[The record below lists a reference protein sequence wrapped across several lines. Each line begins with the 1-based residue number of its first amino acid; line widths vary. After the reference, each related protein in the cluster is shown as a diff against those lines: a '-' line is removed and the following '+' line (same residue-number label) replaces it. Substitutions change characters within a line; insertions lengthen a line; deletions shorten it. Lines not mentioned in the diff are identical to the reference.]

1 MAERLARL
9 HVERVDG
16 LSAATTW
23 ASSDTLKLMLPCPR
37 GDAVVACAAT
47 YGGGL
52 VSGDRIVL
60 DLTVAENAALT
71 IGTQSTTKVYRST
84 GADAEQHIT
93 ARVANGALLAS
104 LPEPVSCF
112 ADSRFLQRVAIDLAA
127 DASLAWLDAVSAGR
141 VSNAES
147 WSMARYDSRTDL
159 RLDGRLFA
167 REALRLDHGSAAERL
182 GRHVICATL
191 WLIGPRC
198 AAAAAAASELARTH
212 RPGEQGLMLAAS
224 PVTGGCVLRGAAMS
238 HEILNHTMRSLTATL
253 ADQLGDAPWLRLASV
268 EMTCT

>member
-1 MAERLARL
+1 VAERLARL
-9 HVERVDG
+9 AVERIDG

-52 VSGDRIVL
+52 VGGDRIIL
-60 DLTVAENAALT
+60 DLEVAADAALT

-84 GADAEQHIT
+84 GADAEQHIS
-93 ARVANGALLAS
+93 AHVADGALLAS

-112 ADSRFLQRVAIDLAA
+112 ADSRFVQRVAIDLAPT
-127 DASLAWLDAVSAGR
+127 ASLAWLDAVSAGR
-141 VSNAES
+141 VANDEA
-147 WSMARYDSRTDL
+147 WCMARYDSRTDL
-159 RLDGRLFA
+159 RLGGRLIA
-167 REALRLDHGSAAERL
+167 REALRLDRSAAERFASQ
-182 GRHVICATL
+182 VIIATL

-198 AAAAAAASELARTH
+198 AAAASAATELARTH
-212 RPGEQGLMLAAS
+212 QPGDQGLLLAAS
-224 PVTGGCVLRGAAMS
+224 PVTGGCVLRGAAIS
-238 HEILNHTMRSLTATL
+238 HETLNRTMRSVTTIL